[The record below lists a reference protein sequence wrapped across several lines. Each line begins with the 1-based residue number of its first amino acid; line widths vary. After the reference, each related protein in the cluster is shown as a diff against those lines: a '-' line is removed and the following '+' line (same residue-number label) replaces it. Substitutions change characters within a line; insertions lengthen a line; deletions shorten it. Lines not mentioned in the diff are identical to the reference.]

1 MEKIQE
7 KSKKMLLEIVIL
19 HPEAREGD
27 HFFCRY
33 NHFCGVS
40 CAFYEYISTKAT
52 CPEGHGLQIYD
63 SNKKEVK

>member
-1 MEKIQE
+1 
-7 KSKKMLLEIVIL
+7 MLLGIVIL
-19 HPEAREGD
+19 HPEVRAGG

-33 NHFCGVS
+33 NHFYGVS

-52 CPEGHGLQIYD
+52 FPEGHDLQIYD